1 MHLLPTS
8 EVRLD
13 DGEDAVDLALPP
25 GDLVVLSF
33 SDSDLSALAAAY
45 SSSER
50 LPAQAPPFPLA
61 GKGMG
66 MGGERLGARLLV
78 EAGQP
83 ISQQVRSDFPPPTPA
98 PPHKGEGV
106 TLRLVPLRR
115 FKHPLSIDLLIE
127 KTLAGSRFV
136 LLRCLGGLDYL
147 RYGIEQIAS
156 ACRQRGVALAVLP
169 GDDRAD
175 ERLAGYGT
183 VPPEFA
189 TELLG
194 YFHAGGGAENMRRLL
209 GRVDGYLQA
218 QCDPSSP
225 CRDLLPQGEKGADTT
240 ASPFSPCGR
249 RWLGEAETDEGS
261 RDASD
266 VAPTPLPTLFALG
279 PDATPLPWREA
290 LAALPADAPLVPIL
304 VYRSGVAAGDTAMV
318 EAIAPALA
326 ARGLSP
332 LPLALTS
339 LKDESVA
346 SELAALIAA
355 RKPALIVTTTAF
367 SARDGEGF
375 VLDAADCPILQAVPV
390 GSTREAWEASPR
402 GLSAADLAM
411 QAALPEFDGR
421 LGAVPV
427 AFKEEIG
434 DPATGLTLRRL
445 TPDADG
451 IAALADLAAN
461 WVALGRKP
469 RFERRLALVM
479 SDYPARGGRA
489 GFAVGLDTPAS
500 ALAIRELLG
509 GAGYDVGAPSLDAV
523 IPGEAQRRPGIHSGA
538 AAGKVPEWI
547 PGLPSVARDDNAN
560 GYDGA
565 NLMQALTEGPADFAV
580 PLASYHAWLAS
591 IPAAARDA
599 LLASHSQPEAD
610 PAYDGDAFR
619 FRLVRY
625 GKLAIA
631 LQPPRDAT
639 PDRKARYHDPD
650 APPGHAYLAFYLGL
664 REILCAD
671 ALIHLGTHGT
681 TEWLPGKAVALS
693 AACWPRLT
701 IGALPV
707 IYPYV
712 VDDPG
717 EAAPAKRRLS
727 ALTLGHLPPPL
738 AAHDAAGEAALLRD
752 LVEEYSQAQ
761 VLDPRRAELVAHE
774 ILDRAERSGL
784 AAASGV
790 TPDQD
795 MPSALAALDAHLCD
809 LTETAFRDGLHIFG
823 SSAADPASAENERRN
838 LLKALDAGFVPP
850 GPAGAPH
857 RGRPDVLPSG
867 RNLSTL
873 DPRALPTR
881 SAAKLGARAAE
892 AIIARHL
899 QGEGDYPRRIVMDL
913 WASPT
918 LRSGGEDIAHAL
930 HLMGAEPLW
939 DHGSTRVTGFSII
952 PQAKLSAPRAD
963 VTIRISGAFRDTF
976 PAQIALL
983 DSAAR
988 AVAALDESDE
998 WNEPAAA
1005 RRRGEVG
1012 ARIFGAAPGRYG
1024 AAMADRALDGDW
1036 QTRAELGDTY
1046 LAATSHAYGGPDGS
1060 ASVDGS
1066 FVVRVAEAQ
1075 AFVHVSDTA
1084 GRDILEA
1091 TSAADLIGGFVA
1103 AMQAEG
1109 GKAALY
1115 SLDTSDP
1122 EKPRARTL
1130 SENISRIV
1138 HGRLC
1143 HPKWIASH
1151 LAHGWRGAAELAEA
1165 VDALFVYA
1173 ASTDAVSDAL
1183 FDAVFQAYCGDP
1195 AIWRAL
1201 ERANAPA
1208 AASIR
1213 SRLAE
1218 AQERGLWKSRLNSAA
1233 MLSGQEAAE

>member
-25 GDLVVLSF
+25 GDLIVLSF
-33 SDSDLSALAAAY
+33 SDSDLSALAAA
-45 SSSER
+45 
-50 LPAQAPPFPLA
+50 AP
-61 GKGMG
+61 GSW
-66 MGGERLGARLLV
+66 LG
-78 EAGQP
+78 
-83 ISQQVRSDFPPPTPA
+83 
-98 PPHKGEGV
+98 
-106 TLRLVPLRR
+106 LRLVPLRR

-147 RYGIEQIAS
+147 RYGVEQIAA
-156 ACRQRGVALAVLP
+156 ACRQHGVALAVLP
-169 GDDRAD
+169 GDDRED

-189 TELLG
+189 AGLLG

-209 GRVDGYLQA
+209 GRIDDYLA
-218 QCDPSSP
+218 ALPPSPELNLSP
-225 CRDLLPQGEKGADTT
+225 
-240 ASPFSPCGR
+240 
-249 RWLGEAETDEGS
+249 
-261 RDASD
+261 
-266 VAPTPLPTLFALG
+266 VPLPTLFALG
-279 PDATPLPWREA
+279 PNATPLPWREA
-290 LAALPADAPLVPIL
+290 LATIPTDAPLVPIL

-318 EAIAPALA
+318 EAIAAALA
-326 ARGLSP
+326 ERGLGP

-339 LKDESVA
+339 LKDASVA
-346 SELAALIAA
+346 GELATLIAT

-367 SARDGEGF
+367 SARDGGGF
-375 VLDAADCPILQAVPV
+375 VLDTADCPILQAVPV
-390 GSTREAWEASPR
+390 GSAREAWEASPR

-421 LGAVPV
+421 LGAIPV
-427 AFKEEIG
+427 AFKEEIA
-434 DPATGLTLRRL
+434 DPATGLMLRRL
-445 TPDADG
+445 TPDAEG
-451 IAALADLAAN
+451 IAALADLAAS

-469 RFERRLALVM
+469 RGERQLALVM

-500 ALAIRELLG
+500 ALAIRELLD
-509 GAGYDVGAPSLDAV
+509 GAGYDVDPSLDAV
-523 IPGEAQRRPGIHSGA
+523 IPGDRR
-538 AAGKVPEWI
+538 ET
-547 PGLPSVARDDNAN
+547 RDDLAN
-560 GYDGA
+560 CHHGS

-580 PLASYHAWLAS
+580 PLASYRAWLAT
-591 IPAAARDA
+591 IPAAARET
-599 LLASHSQPEAD
+599 LLASHGQPETD
-610 PAYDGDAFR
+610 PACDGEAFR
-619 FRLVRY
+619 FRLVRF

-631 LQPPRDAT
+631 LQPARDAS

-664 REILCAD
+664 RGVFRAD
-671 ALIHLGTHGT
+671 ALVHLGTHGT

-693 AACWPRLT
+693 AACWPRLAV
-701 IGALPV
+701 GPLPV

-738 AAHDAAGEAALLRD
+738 ASHDTASEAALLRD

-761 VLDPRRAELVAHE
+761 VLDPRRAELVARE
-774 ILDRAERSGL
+774 ILDRAKRTGL
-784 AAASGV
+784 ATASGV
-790 TPDQD
+790 TQGQD
-795 MPSALAALDAHLCD
+795 MASALAALDAHLCD
-809 LTETAFRDGLHIFG
+809 LAETAFRDGLHVFG
-823 SSAADPASAENERRN
+823 SSEADPASAENERRN

-881 SAAKLGARAAE
+881 SAARLGAKAAE
-892 AIIARHL
+892 AVIARHL
-899 QGEGDYPRRIVMDL
+899 QDEGDYPRRIVMDL

-930 HLMGAEPLW
+930 HLMGVEPLW
-939 DHGSTRVTGFSII
+939 DHGSTRVTGFSIT
-952 PQAKLSAPRAD
+952 PQAKLAAPRAD

-983 DSAAR
+983 EAAAR
-988 AVAALDESDE
+988 AVASLDEPDE

-1005 RRRGEVG
+1005 HRRGEAG

-1036 QTRAELGDTY
+1036 QTRAELGEAY
-1046 LAATSHAYGGPDGS
+1046 LAATSHAYGGPDGA
-1060 ASVDGS
+1060 ASPDARFAS
-1066 FVVRVAEAQ
+1066 RVAEAQ
-1075 AFVHVSDTA
+1075 AFIHVSDTA

-1091 TSAADLIGGFVA
+1091 TSAADVIGGFVA

-1115 SLDTSDP
+1115 SLDTSNPDM
-1122 EKPRARTL
+1122 PRARTL
-1130 SENISRIV
+1130 AEDVSRIV

-1143 HPKWIASH
+1143 HPRWIASH
-1151 LAHGWRGAAELAEA
+1151 LAHGWRGVAELAEA

-1173 ASTDAVSDAL
+1173 AATDAVSNGL

-1195 AIWRAL
+1195 AIWQAL
-1201 ERANAPA
+1201 EQANAPA

-1218 AQERGLWKSRLNSAA
+1218 AQERGLWTSRSNSAA
-1233 MLSGQEAAE
+1233 MLSGREAAE

>member
-33 SDSDLSALAAAY
+33 SDSDLSALAAA
-45 SSSER
+45 
-50 LPAQAPPFPLA
+50 AP
-61 GKGMG
+61 
-66 MGGERLGARLLV
+66 ESRLG
-78 EAGQP
+78 
-83 ISQQVRSDFPPPTPA
+83 
-98 PPHKGEGV
+98 
-106 TLRLVPLRR
+106 LRLVPLRR

-127 KTLAGSRFV
+127 KTLASSRFV

-147 RYGIEQIAS
+147 RYGVEQIAS
-156 ACRQRGVALAVLP
+156 ACRQHGIALAVLP
-169 GDDRAD
+169 GDDRED

-183 VPPEFA
+183 VPPGFA
-189 TELLG
+189 ADLLG

-209 GRVDGYLQA
+209 GRVGGHLTA
-218 QCDPSSP
+218 LPSSDP
-225 CRDLLPQGEKGADTT
+225 ASPGHLLPRAEKEEAVTT
-240 ASPFSPCGR
+240 APFSPRGR
-249 RWLGEAETDEGS
+249 RSRQGDEGQ
-261 RDASD
+261 RDL
-266 VAPTPLPTLFALG
+266 APIPLPTLFALG
-279 PDATPLPWREA
+279 PNATPLPWRAA

-318 EAIAPALA
+318 EAIASALA
-326 ARGLSP
+326 ERGLAA

-339 LKDESVA
+339 LKDTSIA
-346 SELAALIAA
+346 AELAALIAT

-367 SARDGEGF
+367 SARDGDGF

-390 GSTREAWEASPR
+390 GSAREAWDALQR

-421 LGAVPV
+421 LGAIPV
-427 AFKEEIG
+427 AFKEEIA
-434 DPATGLTLRRL
+434 DPATGLALRRL
-445 TPDADG
+445 APDAEG

-469 RFERRLALVM
+469 RDARRLALVM

-509 GAGYDVGAPSLDAV
+509 GAGYDASP
-523 IPGEAQRRPGIHSGA
+523 A
-538 AAGKVPEWI
+538 ASDTGNP
-547 PGLPSVARDDNAN
+547 
-560 GYDGA
+560 DGS
-565 NLMQALTEGPADFAV
+565 NLMQALTEGPVDFAV
-580 PLASYHAWLAS
+580 PLASYRAWLAT
-591 IPAAARDA
+591 IPAAARET
-599 LLASHSQPEAD
+599 LLASHGTPETD
-610 PAYDGDAFR
+610 PVCDGEIFR
-619 FRLVRY
+619 FRLVRL

-631 LQPPRDAT
+631 LQPARDAS

-664 REILCAD
+664 RQVLRTD

-693 AACWPRLT
+693 SACWPRLAV
-701 IGALPV
+701 GALPV

-738 AAHDAAGEAALLRD
+738 ASHDTAGEAALLRD

-761 VLDPRRAELVAHE
+761 VLDPRRAELVARE
-774 ILDRAERSGL
+774 ILDRAERTGL

-790 TPDQD
+790 TAGQD
-795 MPSALAALDAHLCD
+795 MPSALASLDAHLCD
-809 LTETAFRDGLHIFG
+809 LAETAFRDGLHVFG
-823 SSAADPASAENERRN
+823 ASEADPASAENERRN

-881 SAAKLGARAAE
+881 SAARLGAKAAK
-892 AIIARHL
+892 AVIARHL
-899 QGEGDYPRRIVMDL
+899 QDEGDYPRRIVMDL

-930 HLMGAEPLW
+930 HLMGVEPLW

-952 PQAKLSAPRAD
+952 PQAKLAAPRAD

-988 AVAALDESDE
+988 AVAALDEPDE
-998 WNEPAAA
+998 WNEPATAH
-1005 RRRGEVG
+1005 RRGEAG

-1036 QTRAELGDTY
+1036 QARAELGEAY
-1046 LAATSHAYGGPDGS
+1046 LSATSHAYGGPDGA
-1060 ASVDGS
+1060 ASLDAG
-1066 FVVRVAEAQ
+1066 FATRVAGAE

-1091 TSAADLIGGFVA
+1091 TSAADVIGGFVS
-1103 AMQAEG
+1103 AMQAQG

-1122 EKPRARTL
+1122 QKPKARTL
-1130 SENISRIV
+1130 AEDVSRIV

-1143 HPKWIASH
+1143 HPQWIASH

-1173 ASTDAVSDAL
+1173 AATDAVSDGL
-1183 FDAVFQAYCGDP
+1183 FDAMFQAYCGDP
-1195 AIWRAL
+1195 TIWQAL
-1201 ERANAPA
+1201 EQANAPA

-1218 AQERGLWKSRLNSAA
+1218 ARERGLWHSRLNSAA
-1233 MLSGQEAAE
+1233 MLAEQEAAE

>member
-33 SDSDLSALAAAY
+33 SDSDLSALAAATPG
-45 SSSER
+45 S
-50 LPAQAPPFPLA
+50 
-61 GKGMG
+61 
-66 MGGERLGARLLV
+66 RLG
-78 EAGQP
+78 
-83 ISQQVRSDFPPPTPA
+83 
-98 PPHKGEGV
+98 
-106 TLRLVPLRR
+106 LRLVPLRR

-147 RYGIEQIAS
+147 RYGVEQIAA
-156 ACRQRGVALAVLP
+156 ACRQHGVALAVLP
-169 GDDRAD
+169 GDDRED

-189 TELLG
+189 ADLLG

-209 GRVDGYLQA
+209 GRMDGYLKA
-218 QCDPSSP
+218 QPPSPERNLSP
-225 CRDLLPQGEKGADTT
+225 
-240 ASPFSPCGR
+240 
-249 RWLGEAETDEGS
+249 
-261 RDASD
+261 
-266 VAPTPLPTLFALG
+266 VPLPTLFALG
-279 PDATPLPWREA
+279 PNATPLPWREA
-290 LAALPADAPLVPIL
+290 LATIPTDAPLVPIL

-318 EAIAPALA
+318 EAIAAALA
-326 ARGLSP
+326 ERGLGP

-339 LKDESVA
+339 LKDASVA
-346 SELAALIAA
+346 AELAVLITT

-367 SARDGEGF
+367 SARDGDGF
-375 VLDAADCPILQAVPV
+375 VLDPADCPILQAVPV
-390 GSTREAWEASPR
+390 GSARAAWEASPR

-421 LGAVPV
+421 LGAIPV
-427 AFKEEIG
+427 AFKEEIA
-434 DPATGLTLRRL
+434 DPATGLMLRRL
-445 TPDADG
+445 TPDAEG
-451 IAALADLAAN
+451 IAALADLAAS

-469 RFERRLALVM
+469 RSERQLALVM

-509 GAGYDVGAPSLDAV
+509 EAGYDVDLAVSDA
-523 IPGEAQRRPGIHSGA
+523 
-538 AAGKVPEWI
+538 
-547 PGLPSVARDDNAN
+547 AN
-560 GYDGA
+560 LGSAD
-565 NLMQALTEGPADFAV
+565 LMQALTGGPADFAV
-580 PLASYHAWLAS
+580 PLASYRAWLAT
-591 IPAAARDA
+591 IPAAARET
-599 LLASHSQPEAD
+599 LLASHGQPETD
-610 PAYDGDAFR
+610 PACDGEAFR
-619 FRLVRY
+619 FRLVRF

-631 LQPPRDAT
+631 LQPARDAS

-664 REILCAD
+664 REVFPAD
-671 ALIHLGTHGT
+671 ALVHLGTHGT

-693 AACWPRLT
+693 AACWPRLAV
-701 IGALPV
+701 GALPV

-738 AAHDAAGEAALLRD
+738 ASHDTAGEPALLRD

-761 VLDPRRAELVAHE
+761 VLDPRRAELVARE
-774 ILDRAERSGL
+774 ILDRAESTGL
-784 AAASGV
+784 ATASGV
-790 TPDQD
+790 TQGQD
-795 MPSALAALDAHLCD
+795 MASALAALDAHLCD
-809 LTETAFRDGLHIFG
+809 LAETAFRDGLHVFG
-823 SSAADPASAENERRN
+823 SSQADPTSAETERRN

-881 SAAKLGARAAE
+881 SAARLGAKAAE
-892 AIIARHL
+892 AVIARHL
-899 QGEGDYPRRIVMDL
+899 QDEGDYPRRIVIDL

-939 DHGSTRVTGFSII
+939 DHGSTRVTGFSIT
-952 PQAKLSAPRAD
+952 PQAKLAAPRAD

-983 DSAAR
+983 DAAAR
-988 AVAALDESDE
+988 AVASLDEPDE

-1005 RRRGEVG
+1005 HRRGEAG

-1036 QTRAELGDTY
+1036 QTRAELGEAY
-1046 LAATSHAYGGPDGS
+1046 LAATSHAYGGPDGA
-1060 ASVDGS
+1060 ASPDARFAS
-1066 FVVRVAEAQ
+1066 RVAEAQ
-1075 AFVHVSDTA
+1075 AFIHVSDTA

-1091 TSAADLIGGFVA
+1091 TSAADVIGGFVA

-1115 SLDTSDP
+1115 SLDTSNPDM
-1122 EKPRARTL
+1122 PRARTL
-1130 SENISRIV
+1130 AEDVSRIV

-1143 HPKWIASH
+1143 HPRWIASH

-1173 ASTDAVSDAL
+1173 AATDAVSNGL
-1183 FDAVFQAYCGDP
+1183 LDAVFQAYCGDP
-1195 AIWRAL
+1195 AIWQAL
-1201 ERANAPA
+1201 EQANAPA

-1218 AQERGLWKSRLNSAA
+1218 AQERGLWTSRSNSAA
-1233 MLSGQEAAE
+1233 MLSGREAAE

>member
-33 SDSDLSALAAAY
+33 SDSDLSALAAA
-45 SSSER
+45 
-50 LPAQAPPFPLA
+50 AP
-61 GKGMG
+61 GS
-66 MGGERLGARLLV
+66 RLG
-78 EAGQP
+78 
-83 ISQQVRSDFPPPTPA
+83 
-98 PPHKGEGV
+98 
-106 TLRLVPLRR
+106 LRLVPLRR

-147 RYGIEQIAS
+147 RYGVEQIAA
-156 ACRQRGVALAVLP
+156 ACRQHGVALAVLP

-175 ERLAGYGT
+175 ERLVGYGT
-183 VPPEFA
+183 VPSEFA
-189 TELLG
+189 ASLVG
-194 YFHAGGGAENMRRLL
+194 YFHAGSGAENMRRLL
-209 GRVDGYLQA
+209 GRIDDYLA
-218 QCDPSSP
+218 ALPSSP
-225 CRDLLPQGEKGADTT
+225 ELNL
-240 ASPFSPCGR
+240 SP
-249 RWLGEAETDEGS
+249 
-261 RDASD
+261 
-266 VAPTPLPTLFALG
+266 VPLPTLFALG
-279 PDATPLPWREA
+279 PNATPLPWREA
-290 LAALPADAPLVPIL
+290 LATIPTDAPLVPIL
-304 VYRSGVAAGDTAMV
+304 IYRSGVAAGDTAMV
-318 EAIAPALA
+318 EAIAATLA
-326 ARGLSP
+326 ERGLGP

-339 LKDESVA
+339 LKDASVA
-346 SELAALIAA
+346 GELATLIAT
-355 RKPALIVTTTAF
+355 RKPALIVTTSAF
-367 SARDGEGF
+367 SARDGDGF
-375 VLDAADCPILQAVPV
+375 VLDPADCPILQAVPV
-390 GSTREAWEASPR
+390 GSARAAWEASPR

-421 LGAVPV
+421 LGAIPV
-427 AFKEEIG
+427 AFKEEIA

-445 TPDADG
+445 APDAEG
-451 IAALADLAAN
+451 VAALADLAAN
-461 WVALGRKP
+461 WVRLGRKP
-469 RFERRLALVM
+469 RSERQLALVM

-500 ALAIRELLG
+500 ALAIRELLD
-509 GAGYDVGAPSLDAV
+509 GAGYDVDPSLDAV
-523 IPGEAQRRPGIHSGA
+523 IPGDRR
-538 AAGKVPEWI
+538 ET
-547 PGLPSVARDDNAN
+547 RDDLAN
-560 GYDGA
+560 CYHGS

-580 PLASYHAWLAS
+580 PLASYRAWLAT
-591 IPAAARDA
+591 IPAAARET
-599 LLASHSQPEAD
+599 LLASHGQPETD
-610 PAYDGDAFR
+610 PACDGEAFR
-619 FRLVRY
+619 FRLVRF

-631 LQPPRDAT
+631 LQPARDAS

-664 REILCAD
+664 REVLRAD
-671 ALIHLGTHGT
+671 ALVHLGTHGT

-693 AACWPRLT
+693 AACWPRLAV
-701 IGALPV
+701 GALPV

-738 AAHDAAGEAALLRD
+738 ASHDAAGEAALLRD

-761 VLDPRRAELVAHE
+761 VLDPRRAELVARE
-774 ILDRAERSGL
+774 ILDRAERTGL

-790 TPDQD
+790 TQGQD
-795 MPSALAALDAHLCD
+795 MASALAALDAHLCD
-809 LTETAFRDGLHIFG
+809 LAETAFRDGLHVFG
-823 SSAADPASAENERRN
+823 SSQADPTSAETERRN

-881 SAAKLGARAAE
+881 SAARLGAKAAE
-892 AIIARHL
+892 AVIARHL
-899 QGEGDYPRRIVMDL
+899 QDEGDYPRRIVIDL

-939 DHGSTRVTGFSII
+939 DHGSTRVTGFSIT
-952 PQAKLSAPRAD
+952 PQAKLAAPRAD

-983 DSAAR
+983 EAAAR
-988 AVAALDESDE
+988 AVASLDEPDE

-1005 RRRGEVG
+1005 HRRGEAG

-1036 QTRAELGDTY
+1036 QTRAELGEAY
-1046 LAATSHAYGGPDGS
+1046 LAATSHAYGGPDGA
-1060 ASVDGS
+1060 ASPDAR
-1066 FVVRVAEAQ
+1066 FANRVAEAQ
-1075 AFVHVSDTA
+1075 AFIHVSDTA

-1091 TSAADLIGGFVA
+1091 TSAADVIGGFVA

-1115 SLDTSDP
+1115 SLDTSNPDM
-1122 EKPRARTL
+1122 PRARTL
-1130 SENISRIV
+1130 AEDVSRIV

-1143 HPKWIASH
+1143 HPRWIASH

-1173 ASTDAVSDAL
+1173 AATDAVSNGL

-1195 AIWRAL
+1195 AIWQAL
-1201 ERANAPA
+1201 EQANAPA

-1218 AQERGLWKSRLNSAA
+1218 AQERGLWTSRSNSAA
-1233 MLSGQEAAE
+1233 MLSGREAAE

>member
-25 GDLVVLSF
+25 GDIIVLSF
-33 SDSDLSALAAAY
+33 SDSDLSAVAAAAD
-45 SSSER
+45 SG
-50 LPAQAPPFPLA
+50 LA
-61 GKGMG
+61 
-66 MGGERLGARLLV
+66 
-78 EAGQP
+78 
-83 ISQQVRSDFPPPTPA
+83 I
-98 PPHKGEGV
+98 
-106 TLRLVPLRR
+106 RLVPLRR
-115 FKHPLSIDLLIE
+115 FKHPLSIDMLIE
-127 KTLAGSRFV
+127 KTLSRSRFV
-136 LLRCLGGLDYL
+136 LLRCLGGLDSW
-147 RYGIEQIAS
+147 RYGIEQVGA
-156 ACRQRGVALAVLP
+156 ACRQNGVALAVLP
-169 GDDRAD
+169 GDDRED

-183 VPPEFA
+183 VPPAFA
-189 TELLG
+189 AALLG
-194 YFHAGGGAENMRRLL
+194 YFHAGGGSENMRRLL
-209 GRVDGYLQA
+209 GRIDGYLQA
-218 QCDPSSP
+218 QRDPSSP
-225 CRDLLPQGEKGADTT
+225 CRDLLPQGEKGADGA
-240 ASPFSPCGR
+240 ASSFSPCGR

-261 RDASD
+261 RDTSD
-266 VAPTPLPTLFALG
+266 VAPLPLPPLFALG
-279 PDATPLPWREA
+279 PNAAPLPWRPA
-290 LAALPADAPLVPIL
+290 LAALPADKALVPVL

-318 EAIAPALA
+318 EAISTALA
-326 ARGLSP
+326 ARGLAA

-339 LKDESVA
+339 LKDEAVA
-346 SELAALIAA
+346 AGLAGLVAA

-367 SARDGEGF
+367 SAREGEGF

-390 GSTREAWEASPR
+390 GSAREAWEASPR

-421 LGAVPV
+421 LGAIPV
-427 AFKEEIG
+427 AFKQEIA

-451 IAALADLAAN
+451 IAALADLAAS

-469 RFERRLALVM
+469 RSERRIALVM

-500 ALAIRELLG
+500 TLAIREFLAE
-509 GAGYDVGAPSLDAV
+509 AGYDVAGDVHSPLS
-523 IPGEAQRRPGIHSGA
+523 PHPEEPHSGVSKEDSERTGSSFEMRPSA
-538 AAGKVPEWI
+538 APQDEGW
-547 PGLPSVARDDNAN
+547 R
-560 GYDGA
+560 
-565 NLMQALTEGPADFAV
+565 LMSALTEGPADFTV
-580 PLASYHAWLAS
+580 PLAAYRAWLAT
-591 IPAAARDA
+591 IPATTRDA
-599 LLASHSQPEAD
+599 LLASHGAPEAD
-610 PAYDGDAFR
+610 PTCDGEAFR
-619 FRLVRY
+619 FRIVRF

-631 LQPPRDAT
+631 LQPARDAT

-664 REILCAD
+664 REALRAD

-693 AACWPRLT
+693 ASCWPRLA

-738 AAHDAAGEAALLRD
+738 AASEAAGEAALLRD

-761 VLDPRRAELVAHE
+761 VLDPRRAGIVARE
-774 ILDRAERSGL
+774 ILDRAQASRL
-784 AAASGV
+784 AAACGV

-809 LTETAFRDGLHIFG
+809 LAEMQFRDGLHVFG
-823 SSAADPASAENERRN
+823 SSEADPTSAANERRN
-838 LLKALDAGFVPP
+838 LLRALDARFVAP

-857 RGRPDVLPSG
+857 RGRPDVLPTG

-873 DPRALPTR
+873 DPRAVPTR
-881 SAAKLGARAAE
+881 AAARLGVLAAE
-892 AIIARHL
+892 AVVARHL
-899 QGEGDYPRRIVMDL
+899 QEQGDYPRRIVMDL

-930 HLMGAEPLW
+930 HLMGVAPIW
-939 DHGSTRVTGFSII
+939 DHGSTRVTGFAIT
-952 PQAKLSAPRAD
+952 PQAKLAQPRLD

-983 DSAAR
+983 DAAAR
-988 AVAALDESDE
+988 AVAALDEPDE

-1005 RRRGEVG
+1005 RRRGETG

-1036 QTRAELGDTY
+1036 RSRDELGAAY
-1046 LAATSHAYGGPDGS
+1046 LAASGHAYGGPDGTGR
-1060 ASVDGS
+1060 ADAG
-1066 FVVRVAEAQ
+1066 FAALVAGAD
-1075 AFVHVSDTA
+1075 AFIHASDTA
-1084 GRDILEA
+1084 GRDVLEA
-1091 TSAADLIGGFVA
+1091 TSAADAIGGFVA
-1103 AMQAEG
+1103 AMQALG
-1109 GKAALY
+1109 GEAVTY

-1122 EKPRARTL
+1122 QAPKARTL
-1130 SENISRIV
+1130 AEDVSRIV

-1143 HPKWIASH
+1143 HPRWIAGH

-1195 AIWRAL
+1195 AVWRAL
-1201 ERANAPA
+1201 EDANAPA
-1208 AASIR
+1208 TASIR

-1218 AQERGLWKSRLNSAA
+1218 AQTRGLWHSRLNSAA
-1233 MLSGQEAAE
+1233 LLAAEQEAAE

>member
-1 MHLLPTS
+1 MT
-8 EVRLD
+8 D
-13 DGEDAVDLALPP
+13 
-25 GDLVVLSF
+25 
-33 SDSDLSALAAAY
+33 
-45 SSSER
+45 
-50 LPAQAPPFPLA
+50 
-61 GKGMG
+61 
-66 MGGERLGARLLV
+66 
-78 EAGQP
+78 
-83 ISQQVRSDFPPPTPA
+83 
-98 PPHKGEGV
+98 
-106 TLRLVPLRR
+106 
-115 FKHPLSIDLLIE
+115 
-127 KTLAGSRFV
+127 
-136 LLRCLGGLDYL
+136 
-147 RYGIEQIAS
+147 
-156 ACRQRGVALAVLP
+156 
-169 GDDRAD
+169 
-175 ERLAGYGT
+175 
-183 VPPEFA
+183 
-189 TELLG
+189 
-194 YFHAGGGAENMRRLL
+194 
-209 GRVDGYLQA
+209 
-218 QCDPSSP
+218 
-225 CRDLLPQGEKGADTT
+225 
-240 ASPFSPCGR
+240 PFSPRGR
-249 RWLGEAETDEGS
+249 RSRQGDES
-261 RDASD
+261 QRDL
-266 VAPTPLPTLFALG
+266 APIALPTLFALG
-279 PDATPLPWREA
+279 PNATPLPWRKA
-290 LAALPADAPLVPIL
+290 LTALPVDSPLVPIL

-318 EAIAPALA
+318 EAIAAALA
-326 ARGLSP
+326 ERGLSP

-339 LKDESVA
+339 LKDESVTA
-346 SELAALIAA
+346 ELAALIAA

-367 SARDGEGF
+367 SARDGAEF

-390 GSTREAWEASPR
+390 GSVLEAWEASPR
-402 GLSAADLAM
+402 GLSAADLSM

-421 LGAVPV
+421 LGAIPV
-427 AFKEEIG
+427 AFKEEIA
-434 DPATGLTLRRL
+434 DPATGLVLRRL
-445 TPDADG
+445 TPYPMG

-469 RFERRLALVM
+469 RSERQIALVM

-509 GAGYDVGAPSLDAV
+509 EAGYDAGPAPSGPV
-523 IPGEAQRRPGIHSGA
+523 TVGGA
-538 AAGKVPEWI
+538 
-547 PGLPSVARDDNAN
+547 D
-560 GYDGA
+560 
-565 NLMQALTEGPADFAV
+565 LMQALTEGPADFAV
-580 PLASYHAWLAS
+580 PLASYRAWLAA
-591 IPAAARDA
+591 IPAAAREA
-599 LLASHSQPEAD
+599 LLASHGQPEAD
-610 PAYDGDAFR
+610 PGCDGEAFR
-619 FRLVRY
+619 FRLVRF

-631 LQPPRDAT
+631 LQPPRDAS

-664 REILCAD
+664 REILRAD

-693 AACWPRLT
+693 AACWPRLAV
-701 IGALPV
+701 GALPV

-761 VLDPRRAELVAHE
+761 VLDPRRAELVARE
-774 ILDRAERSGL
+774 ILDRAQASGL

-809 LTETAFRDGLHIFG
+809 LAETAFRDGLHIFG
-823 SSAADPASAENERRN
+823 HSEADPASAESERRN

-881 SAAKLGARAAE
+881 SAAKLGASAAQ

-899 QGEGDYPRRIVMDL
+899 QDEGDYPRRIVMDL

-930 HLMGAEPLW
+930 HLMGAAPLW

-952 PQAKLSAPRAD
+952 PQAKLAAPRAD
-963 VTIRISGAFRDTF
+963 LTIRISGAFRDTF

-983 DSAAR
+983 DAAAR
-988 AVAALDESDE
+988 GVAALDEPDE

-1005 RRRGEVG
+1005 RRRGETG

-1024 AAMADRALDGDW
+1024 AATADRALDGDW
-1036 QTRAELGDTY
+1036 QTRAELGAAY

-1060 ASVDGS
+1060 AAPDES
-1066 FVVRVAEAQ
+1066 FAVRVADAQ

-1091 TSAADLIGGFVA
+1091 TSAADVIGGFVA
-1103 AMQAEG
+1103 AMQAQG
-1109 GKAALY
+1109 GEAALY

-1130 SENISRIV
+1130 AEDVSRIV

-1143 HPKWIASH
+1143 HPQWIASH

-1173 ASTDAVSDAL
+1173 ASTDAVSNAL

-1195 AIWRAL
+1195 AVWQAL
-1201 ERANAPA
+1201 EKANAPA

-1213 SRLAE
+1213 SRLTE
-1218 AQERGLWKSRLNSAA
+1218 AQERGLWHSRLNSAT
-1233 MLSGQEAAE
+1233 MLSGQETAE

>member
-33 SDSDLSALAAAY
+33 SDSDLSALAAA
-45 SSSER
+45 
-50 LPAQAPPFPLA
+50 APDSGL
-61 GKGMG
+61 
-66 MGGERLGARLLV
+66 
-78 EAGQP
+78 
-83 ISQQVRSDFPPPTPA
+83 
-98 PPHKGEGV
+98 

-127 KTLAGSRFV
+127 KTLASSRFV

-147 RYGIEQIAS
+147 RYGVEQIAA
-156 ACRQRGVALAVLP
+156 ACRQHGVALAVLP

-183 VPPEFA
+183 VPSEFA
-189 TELLG
+189 ADLLG
-194 YFHAGGGAENMRRLL
+194 HFHAGGGAENMRRLL
-209 GRVDGYLQA
+209 ARVDGYLA
-218 QCDPSSP
+218 ALPSSDP
-225 CRDLLPQGEKGADTT
+225 AALGHLFPREEKDQPTKGEAAASASFSLRGRRSRQGDEGRRDLAP
-240 ASPFSPCGR
+240 
-249 RWLGEAETDEGS
+249 
-261 RDASD
+261 
-266 VAPTPLPTLFALG
+266 VALPTLFALG
-279 PDATPLPWREA
+279 PNAAPLPWREA
-290 LAALPADAPLVPIL
+290 LSALPADTSLVPIL

-318 EAIAPALA
+318 EAIASALA
-326 ARGLSP
+326 ECDLSP

-339 LKDESVA
+339 LKDASVA
-346 SELAALIAA
+346 AELAALIAT

-367 SARDGEGF
+367 SARDGDGF

-390 GSTREAWEASPR
+390 GSVREAWEASPR
-402 GLSAADLAM
+402 GLSAADLTM

-421 LGAVPV
+421 LGAIPV
-427 AFKEEIG
+427 AFKEEIA
-434 DPATGLTLRRL
+434 DPATSLTLRRL
-445 TPDADG
+445 TPDADC

-461 WVALGRKP
+461 WVALGSKP
-469 RFERRLALVM
+469 RGERQLVLVM

-509 GAGYDVGAPSLDAV
+509 GAGYDVGGNAATPNSPHHEEPRSGVSKDDPA
-523 IPGEAQRRPGIHSGA
+523 RSGA
-538 AAGKVPEWI
+538 SFETRPSAAPQDEGWK
-547 PGLPSVARDDNAN
+547 
-560 GYDGA
+560 
-565 NLMQALTEGPADFAV
+565 LMQALTEGPADFTV
-580 PLASYHAWLAS
+580 PLASYRAWLAS
-591 IPAAARDA
+591 IPAAAREA
-599 LLASHSQPEAD
+599 LIASQGQPETD
-610 PAYDGDAFR
+610 PTCGGEAFH
-619 FRLVRY
+619 FRLVRF

-631 LQPPRDAT
+631 LQPPRDAS

-664 REILCAD
+664 REVFGAD

-693 AACWPRLT
+693 AACWPRLAV
-701 IGALPV
+701 GALPV

-738 AAHDAAGEAALLRD
+738 ASQDTAGEAALLRD

-761 VLDPRRAELVAHE
+761 VLDPRRAELVARE
-774 ILDRAERSGL
+774 ILDRAERTGL

-795 MPSALAALDAHLCD
+795 MASALAALDAHLCD
-809 LTETAFRDGLHIFG
+809 LAETAFRDGLHVFG
-823 SSAADPASAENERRN
+823 HSDADPASAVNERNN

-881 SAAKLGARAAE
+881 SAARLGAKAAE
-892 AIIARHL
+892 AVIARHL
-899 QGEGDYPRRIVMDL
+899 QDEGDYPRRIVMDL

-939 DHGSTRVTGFSII
+939 DHGSTRVTGFAII
-952 PQAKLSAPRAD
+952 PQAKLAAPRAD

-988 AVAALDESDE
+988 AVAALDEPDE

-1005 RRRGEVG
+1005 HRRGEAG

-1024 AAMADRALDGDW
+1024 AAMANRALDGDW
-1036 QTRAELGDTY
+1036 QARAELGEAY
-1046 LAATSHAYGGPDGS
+1046 LAATSHAYGGPDGT
-1060 ASVDGS
+1060 ASPDDS
-1066 FVVRVAEAQ
+1066 FTARVKEAE

-1091 TSAADLIGGFVA
+1091 TSAADVIGGFVA

-1122 EKPRARTL
+1122 QKPKARTL
-1130 SENISRIV
+1130 AEDVSRIV

-1143 HPKWIASH
+1143 HPRWIASH

-1173 ASTDAVSDAL
+1173 AATDAVSDGL

-1195 AIWRAL
+1195 AIWQAL
-1201 ERANAPA
+1201 EQANAPA

-1213 SRLAE
+1213 SRLSE
-1218 AQERGLWKSRLNSAA
+1218 AQERGLWTSRSNSAA
-1233 MLSGQEAAE
+1233 MLSGRAAAE

>member
-33 SDSDLSALAAAY
+33 SDSDLSALAAA
-45 SSSER
+45 
-50 LPAQAPPFPLA
+50 APDSGL
-61 GKGMG
+61 
-66 MGGERLGARLLV
+66 
-78 EAGQP
+78 
-83 ISQQVRSDFPPPTPA
+83 I
-98 PPHKGEGV
+98 
-106 TLRLVPLRR
+106 LRLVPLRR

-127 KTLAGSRFV
+127 KTLVGSRFV

-147 RYGIEQIAS
+147 RYGVEQIAA
-156 ACRQRGVALAVLP
+156 ACRQHGVALAVLP

-189 TELLG
+189 AALLG

-209 GRVDGYLQA
+209 GRASDYLA
-218 QCDPSSP
+218 ARPSSDP
-225 CRDLLPQGEKGADTT
+225 ASPGHLLPRGERDEAALT
-240 ASPFSPCGR
+240 APFSPPRQGNQ
-249 RWLGEAETDEGS
+249 GQ
-261 RDASD
+261 RDL
-266 VAPTPLPTLFALG
+266 APVPLPTLFALG
-279 PDATPLPWREA
+279 ANAAPLPWREA
-290 LAALPADAPLVPIL
+290 LAALPTDTPLVPIL

-318 EAIAPALA
+318 EAIAAALA
-326 ARGLSP
+326 ERDLAA

-339 LKDESVA
+339 LKDASVA
-346 SELAALIAA
+346 TELAALIAS

-375 VLDAADCPILQAVPV
+375 VLDAANCPILQAIPV
-390 GSTREAWEASPR
+390 GSAREAWAESPR

-421 LGAVPV
+421 LGAIPV
-427 AFKEEIG
+427 AFKEETT
-434 DPATGLTLRRL
+434 DPATGLALRRL
-445 TPDADG
+445 TPDTDG

-461 WVALGRKP
+461 WIALGRKP
-469 RFERRLALVM
+469 CSERQVALVM

-509 GAGYDVGAPSLDAV
+509 GAGYDVGPTTSH
-523 IPGEAQRRPGIHSGA
+523 P
-538 AAGKVPEWI
+538 
-547 PGLPSVARDDNAN
+547 
-560 GYDGA
+560 DGA
-565 NLMQALTEGPADFAV
+565 NLMQALTEDPADFAV
-580 PLASYHAWLAS
+580 PLAAYRAWLAS

-599 LLASHSQPEAD
+599 LFASHGQPD
-610 PAYDGDAFR
+610 PACINEAFR
-619 FRLVRY
+619 FRLVRF
-625 GKLAIA
+625 GKLAVA
-631 LQPPRDAT
+631 LQPPRDAS

-664 REILCAD
+664 REILGAD

-693 AACWPRLT
+693 AACWPRLAVD
-701 IGALPV
+701 ALPV

-738 AAHDAAGEAALLRD
+738 ANHDIAGEAALLRD

-761 VLDPRRAELVAHE
+761 VLDPRRAELVARE
-774 ILDRAERSGL
+774 IIDRAERTGL

-795 MPSALAALDAHLCD
+795 MASALASLDAHLCD
-809 LTETAFRDGLHIFG
+809 LAETAFRDGLHVFG
-823 SSAADPASAENERRN
+823 SSQADPTSAENERRN
-838 LLKALDAGFVPP
+838 LLRAIDAGFVPP

-881 SAAKLGARAAE
+881 SAAKLGAKAAE
-892 AIIARHL
+892 AVIARHL
-899 QGEGDYPRRIVMDL
+899 QDEGDYPRRIVMDL

-930 HLMGAEPLW
+930 HLMGAEPVW

-983 DSAAR
+983 DGAAR

-1005 RRRGEVG
+1005 HRRGEAG

-1024 AAMADRALDGDW
+1024 AAMADRALDGNW
-1036 QTRAELGDTY
+1036 QTRSELGSAY
-1046 LAATSHAYGGPDGS
+1046 IAATSHAYGGPDGA
-1060 ASVDGS
+1060 ASPDES
-1066 FVVRVAEAQ
+1066 FTTRVKEAD

-1091 TSAADLIGGFVA
+1091 TSAADVIGGFVA

-1122 EKPRARTL
+1122 QKPKARTL
-1130 SENISRIV
+1130 AEDVSRIV

-1143 HPKWIASH
+1143 HPRWIASH

-1165 VDALFVYA
+1165 IDALFVYA
-1173 ASTDAVSDAL
+1173 ASTDAVSDGL
-1183 FDAVFQAYCGDP
+1183 FDSVFQAYCGDP
-1195 AIWRAL
+1195 AIWQAL
-1201 ERANAPA
+1201 ETANAPA

-1218 AQERGLWKSRLNSAA
+1218 AQERGLWTSRSNSAA
-1233 MLSGQEAAE
+1233 MLKGQEAAE

>member
-1 MHLLPTS
+1 M
-8 EVRLD
+8 
-13 DGEDAVDLALPP
+13 
-25 GDLVVLSF
+25 
-33 SDSDLSALAAAY
+33 
-45 SSSER
+45 
-50 LPAQAPPFPLA
+50 
-61 GKGMG
+61 
-66 MGGERLGARLLV
+66 
-78 EAGQP
+78 
-83 ISQQVRSDFPPPTPA
+83 
-98 PPHKGEGV
+98 
-106 TLRLVPLRR
+106 PLRR

-127 KTLAGSRFV
+127 KTLLRSRFV

-147 RYGIEQIAS
+147 RYGVEQIAS
-156 ACRQRGVALAVLP
+156 ACRQHGVALAVLP

-189 TELLG
+189 AALLG

-209 GRVDGYLQA
+209 GRVSEYLA
-218 QCDPSSP
+218 ALPSSDP
-225 CRDLLPQGEKGADTT
+225 AAPGHLLPRGEKDEA
-240 ASPFSPCGR
+240 ALAAPFSPRGGR
-249 RWLGEAETDEGS
+249 S
-261 RDASD
+261 RQGDGGQRD
-266 VAPTPLPTLFALG
+266 LAPVELPTLFALG
-279 PDATPLPWREA
+279 PNATPLPWRKA
-290 LAALPADAPLVPIL
+290 LAALPTDAPFVPIL

-318 EAIAPALA
+318 EAIAAALA
-326 ARGLSP
+326 GRGLAA

-339 LKDESVA
+339 LKDASVA
-346 SELAALIAA
+346 TELAALIAT

-367 SARDGEGF
+367 SARDGADF

-390 GSTREAWEASPR
+390 GSAREAWAESPR

-421 LGAVPV
+421 LGAIPV
-427 AFKEEIG
+427 AFKEEVG

-445 TPDADG
+445 APDAEG
-451 IAALADLAAN
+451 IVALADLAAN
-461 WVALGRKP
+461 WVSLGRKP
-469 RFERRLALVM
+469 RSERQIALVM

-500 ALAIRELLG
+500 TLAIRELLG
-509 GAGYDVGAPSLDAV
+509 GAGYDVGLSHLDTV
-523 IPGEAQRRPGIHSGA
+523 IPGDRRETRDPCLSLTGEGSGMGPGSSLRSG
-538 AAGKVPEWI
+538 
-547 PGLPSVARDDNAN
+547 RDDNVVEAGN
-560 GYDGA
+560 VSAD
-565 NLMQALTEGPADFAV
+565 LMSALTEGPADFSV
-580 PLASYHAWLAS
+580 PLSVYRAWLAA
-591 IPAAARDA
+591 IPATARDA
-599 LLASHSQPEAD
+599 LLASHGQPETDRACESE
-610 PAYDGDAFR
+610 AFR
-619 FRLVRY
+619 FRRVRF

-631 LQPPRDAT
+631 LQPPRDAS

-664 REILCAD
+664 REIFRAD

-693 AACWPRLT
+693 AACWPRLAV
-701 IGALPV
+701 GALPV

-738 AAHDAAGEAALLRD
+738 ASHDTAGEAALLRD

-761 VLDPRRAELVAHE
+761 VLDPRRAELVARE
-774 ILDRAERSGL
+774 ILDRAERTGL
-784 AAASGV
+784 AAASGL

-795 MPSALAALDAHLCD
+795 MASALAALDAHLCD
-809 LTETAFRDGLHIFG
+809 LAETAFRDGLHVFG
-823 SSAADPASAENERRN
+823 SSEADPTSAANERSN
-838 LLKALDAGFVPP
+838 LLRAIDAGFVPP

-881 SAAKLGARAAE
+881 SAARLGAKAAE
-892 AIIARHL
+892 AVIARHL
-899 QGEGDYPRRIVMDL
+899 QDEGDYPRRIVMDL

-918 LRSGGEDIAHAL
+918 LRSGGEDITHAL
-930 HLMGAEPLW
+930 HLMGVEPLW

-952 PQAKLSAPRAD
+952 PQAKLAAPRAD

-1005 RRRGEVG
+1005 RRRGEAG

-1036 QTRAELGDTY
+1036 QARAELGEAY
-1046 LAATSHAYGGPDGS
+1046 LAATSHAYGGPDG
-1060 ASVDGS
+1060 AAAPDAG
-1066 FVVRVAEAQ
+1066 FAHRVAEAQ

-1084 GRDILEA
+1084 GRDIIEA
-1091 TSAADLIGGFVA
+1091 TSAADVIGGFVA
-1103 AMQAEG
+1103 AMQAQG

-1122 EKPRARTL
+1122 DKPKARTL
-1130 SENISRIV
+1130 AEDVSRIV

-1173 ASTDAVSDAL
+1173 ASTDAVSDGL

-1195 AIWRAL
+1195 TTWQAL
-1201 ERANAPA
+1201 EQANAPA

-1218 AQERGLWKSRLNSAA
+1218 AQERGLWTSRSNSAA
-1233 MLSGQEAAE
+1233 VLSGREAAE

>member
-33 SDSDLSALAAAY
+33 SDSDLSALAAA
-45 SSSER
+45 
-50 LPAQAPPFPLA
+50 APDSGL
-61 GKGMG
+61 
-66 MGGERLGARLLV
+66 
-78 EAGQP
+78 
-83 ISQQVRSDFPPPTPA
+83 D
-98 PPHKGEGV
+98 
-106 TLRLVPLRR
+106 LRLVPLRR

-147 RYGIEQIAS
+147 RYGVEQIAAS
-156 ACRQRGVALAVLP
+156 CRQHGVALAVLP
-169 GDDRAD
+169 GDDRQD

-183 VPPEFA
+183 VPAEFA
-189 TELLG
+189 ARLLG

-209 GRVDGYLQA
+209 GRVDDYLA
-218 QCDPSSP
+218 TLPSSDP
-225 CRDLLPQGEKGADTT
+225 AAPGHLLPRGEKDEAALT
-240 ASPFSPCGR
+240 APFSPRGR
-249 RWLGEAETDEGS
+249 RSRQGDEGPH
-261 RDASD
+261 DL
-266 VAPTPLPTLFALG
+266 APVPLPILFALG
-279 PDATPLPWREA
+279 PNATPLRWREA
-290 LAALPADAPLVPIL
+290 LAALPPDVPLVPVI

-318 EAIAPALA
+318 EAIATALA
-326 ARGLSP
+326 ERGLSP

-339 LKDESVA
+339 LKDASVA
-346 SELAALIAA
+346 AELAALIAT

-367 SARDGEGF
+367 SARDGDDF

-390 GSTREAWEASPR
+390 GSAREAWEASPR

-421 LGAVPV
+421 LGAIPV
-427 AFKEEIG
+427 AFKDEIA
-434 DPATGLTLRRL
+434 DPATGLVLRRL
-445 TPDADG
+445 TPDNAG
-451 IAALADLAAN
+451 IAALAELAAN
-461 WVALGRKP
+461 WIALGRKP
-469 RFERRLALVM
+469 RSERQLALVM

-509 GAGYDVGAPSLDAV
+509 EAGYDVGSAASGSASL
-523 IPGEAQRRPGIHSGA
+523 GGA
-538 AAGKVPEWI
+538 
-547 PGLPSVARDDNAN
+547 D
-560 GYDGA
+560 
-565 NLMQALTEGPADFAV
+565 LMQALTEGPADFAV
-580 PLASYHAWLAS
+580 PLAAYRAWLAT
-591 IPAAARDA
+591 IPAAARET
-599 LLASHSQPEAD
+599 LLASQGAPASD
-610 PAYDGDAFR
+610 PACDGEAFR
-619 FRLVRY
+619 FRLVRL

-664 REILCAD
+664 RNVLQAD

-693 AACWPRLT
+693 GACWPRLA

-738 AAHDAAGEAALLRD
+738 ASHDTAGEAALLRD

-761 VLDPRRAELVAHE
+761 VLDPRRAELVARE
-774 ILDRAERSGL
+774 ILDRAERTGL

-795 MPSALAALDAHLCD
+795 MASALAALDAHLCD
-809 LTETAFRDGLHIFG
+809 LAETAFRDGLHVFG
-823 SSAADPASAENERRN
+823 SSHVDPASAENERRN

-881 SAAKLGARAAE
+881 SAARLGARAAE
-892 AIIARHL
+892 AVIARHL
-899 QGEGDYPRRIVMDL
+899 QDEGDYPRRIVMDL

-930 HLMGAEPLW
+930 HLMGVEPLW

-952 PQAKLSAPRAD
+952 PQAKLAAPRAD

-983 DSAAR
+983 DGAGR
-988 AVAALDESDE
+988 AVAALDELDE

-1005 RRRGEVG
+1005 HRRGEAG

-1036 QTRAELGDTY
+1036 QARAELGETY
-1046 LAATSHAYGGPDGS
+1046 LAATSHAYGGPDGA
-1060 ASVDGS
+1060 ASPDES
-1066 FVVRVAEAQ
+1066 FTFRVKAAE

-1084 GRDILEA
+1084 GRDIIEA
-1091 TSAADLIGGFVA
+1091 TSAADVIGGFVA
-1103 AMQAEG
+1103 AMQAQG

-1122 EKPRARTL
+1122 QKPKARTL
-1130 SENISRIV
+1130 AEDVSRIV

-1143 HPKWIASH
+1143 HPKWIESH

-1173 ASTDAVSDAL
+1173 AATDAVSDGL

-1195 AIWRAL
+1195 AIWQAL
-1201 ERANAPA
+1201 EQANAPA

-1213 SRLAE
+1213 SRLVE
-1218 AQERGLWKSRLNSAA
+1218 AQERGLWTSRSNSAA
-1233 MLSGQEAAE
+1233 MLSEREAAE